1 MNTIL
6 RGITRLAAASCLV
19 IAMGVVAGCDSILDK
34 PPLGQLTSET
44 FLTLPEHGVQA
55 TNATYSQLRIWG
67 VHVFPWIGM
76 TDIAS
81 DDATK
86 GSTPADAPFLLELD
100 NLNFDAG
107 NTAFTDTWTA
117 YYQGIYR
124 ANYAIEGIPTIPN
137 MDAALQQRL
146 TGENK
151 FLRAYFYF
159 FLARAYGNVPLITAP
174 LRPGEYEQPG
184 TPQAEVYAQIVR
196 DLRDAIEVLP
206 VRYPA
211 AEVGRATRGAA
222 QGLLA
227 QVYLY
232 MKDYPN
238 AEVYA
243 RAVIDSGEYGL
254 LQDYG
259 RLFTRDGENSS
270 ESLFEVQ
277 ATRLETGGA
286 SSQYSEVQGVRGN
299 PNLGWGFN
307 QPSDQLDAAFE
318 PGDFRHGHTIL
329 FPWELLPDGSGL
341 HVFANATID
350 NQRYNQKAFVSPG
363 GAGGTANAGM
373 NIRRLRYADVLLIA
387 AEAAFR
393 NGRTGDAQTFLNQV
407 RQRARGNQAA
417 TIGVITED
425 IAAFLATHTQL
436 EESQRGV
443 MVRRSHPNGPALGQ
457 GIESARFGFVPLVQA
472 PIVEHLDIITAVDG
486 VRVTSNAEYLQA
498 IGGKSIGES
507 VTLDL
512 VHVTVARQGN
522 QWVRTRTPRSVT
534 VSTIARLPDVTAS
547 GDALLQ
553 AIWQER
559 RVELAMEQHRWF
571 DIIRQGR
578 APELMSAAGKTFVPG
593 RHELYPIPQREI
605 DLSAGLLQQN
615 PGY

>member
-1 MNTIL
+1 MKTSGNRISRAL
-6 RGITRLAAASCLV
+6 AVGITLAVLFTIPA
-19 IAMGVVAGCDSILDK
+19 CDSILDK
-34 PPLGQLTSET
+34 SPLGDLTTET

-55 TNATYSQLRIWG
+55 TNATYSQLRNWS
-67 VHVFPWIGM
+67 VHVFAWIGM
-76 TDIAS
+76 TDIVS

-100 NLNFDAG
+100 QLSFDAG
-107 NTAFTDTWTA
+107 NTAFSDTWTG

-124 ANYAIEGIPTIPN
+124 ANYAIQGIPQIPN
-137 MDAALQQRL
+137 MDPALRNRL
-146 TGENK
+146 VGENQ

-159 FLARAYGNVPLITAP
+159 FLARAYGNVPLITVP

-184 TPQAEVYAQIVR
+184 ASREQVYAQIVQ

-206 VRYPA
+206 VSYPA
-211 AEVGRATRGAA
+211 SEVGRATRGAA

-232 MKDYPN
+232 MGDYAN
-238 AEVYA
+238 AETYA
-243 RAVIDSGEYGL
+243 RAVIDSGEYAL
-254 LQDYG
+254 FPDYG
-259 RLFTRDGENSS
+259 AFFTREGENSS

-286 SSQYSEVQGVRGN
+286 ASQYSQVQGVRGN

-329 FPWELLPDGSGL
+329 FPWELLPDDSGL

-350 NQRYNQKAFVSPG
+350 NQRYNQKAFASLG
-363 GAGGTANAGM
+363 GAGGTGNAGT

-387 AEAAFR
+387 AEAAYR
-393 NGRTGDAQTFLNQV
+393 NGRTGDAQNFLNQV
-407 RQRARGNQAA
+407 RQRARADHPA
-417 TIGVITED
+417 TIGLLTED
-425 IAAFLATHTQL
+425 LSTYLVNHLGLSA
-436 EESQRGV
+436 EERGV
-443 MVRRSHPNGPALGQ
+443 LVRRAHPQGPAVGQ

-472 PIVEHLDIITAVDG
+472 PLVESLDIIQSVDGTAVS
-486 VRVTSNAEYLQA
+486 SNDEFLAA
-498 IGGKSIGES
+498 MRGKAIGES
-507 VTLDL
+507 VTLEVL
-512 VHVTVARQGN
+512 RSTVLREGG
-522 QWVRTRTPRSVT
+522 QWVRSHTPRTVT
-534 VSTIARLPDVTAS
+534 MSTIARLPDITAT
-547 GDALLQ
+547 GDALLN

-571 DIIRQGR
+571 DLIRQGR
-578 APELMSAAGKTFVPG
+578 AQQVMAEVGLNFVPG

-605 DLSAGLLQQN
+605 DLGGGLLQQN